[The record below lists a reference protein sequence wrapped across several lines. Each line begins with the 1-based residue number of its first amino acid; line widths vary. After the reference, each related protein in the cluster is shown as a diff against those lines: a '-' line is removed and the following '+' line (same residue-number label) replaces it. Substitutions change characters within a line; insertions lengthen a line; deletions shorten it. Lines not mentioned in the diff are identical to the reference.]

1 MLGTLSL
8 SSFALI
14 DSVTITF
21 DRGFHILTGET
32 GAGKTL
38 LIQAIH
44 LLTGHKV
51 STDIIRKGTDKAV
64 IEATFDIKDIPEVQK
79 LLTLEGIDFD
89 PSELLIIKREI
100 SRHAKNR
107 IFINA
112 QFAPLSL
119 LAQIGPHLLE
129 LVSQNSAQTLRQPD
143 TQRSLLDLYGNTD
156 LAPYSQAFHS
166 AKALEKELTS
176 LKMEN
181 APEKLD
187 RLKWELKEWEALS
200 YQEGEEDTL
209 FSSYKS
215 LATSQ
220 EEVESLAALQAGLDH
235 PNLIPTLSQFQKLT
249 KDPSL
254 KEHLQSAIMHLQE
267 ASFMLSKNLESLDHS
282 PDKLKELEER
292 LSRLNHLKR
301 KYHVEAILPHLENLR
316 KQVDTLEHLDE
327 RTASLEKQWQ
337 TLKDTTQ
344 TLAQTLTEKRLKEAQ
359 ELEKALTEELRAL
372 NFSQARVII
381 EVTPQELGPT
391 GKDRVTFF
399 LAANP
404 GEAPSSLATHSSG
417 GEIARFLFALKLLY
431 AGKGG
436 LPTLIFDEID
446 ANVGGETA
454 SLLGKKLKALAQS
467 AQVLA
472 ITHFPQVA
480 RHADH
485 HLQISKHE
493 VDGRTLTEISPLQT
507 SEKERELLRM
517 LGGESLNLFPK

>member
-1 MLGTLSL
+1 
-8 SSFALI
+8 
-14 DSVTITF
+14 
-21 DRGFHILTGET
+21 
-32 GAGKTL
+32 
-38 LIQAIH
+38 
-44 LLTGHKV
+44 
-51 STDIIRKGTDKAV
+51 
-64 IEATFDIKDIPEVQK
+64 
-79 LLTLEGIDFD
+79 
-89 PSELLIIKREI
+89 
-100 SRHAKNR
+100 
-107 IFINA
+107 
-112 QFAPLSL
+112 
-119 LAQIGPHLLE
+119 
-129 LVSQNSAQTLRQPD
+129 
-143 TQRSLLDLYGNTD
+143 
-156 LAPYSQAFHS
+156 APYSQAFHS

-220 EEVESLAALQAGLDH
+220 EEVESLAALLAGLDH